1 MFKIASVIVD
11 NPSKEVD
18 RTFDYIVP
26 SELIDIIGI
35 GMRVIIPFGKG
46 NKTIEGYVIEI
57 KSHTEF
63 DTEKLKRIIDITD
76 RDSFLS
82 EELLKLAFFI
92 KDKYYCTM
100 YDALKTILPT
110 GINLKEKIYV
120 KLGENYKD
128 ENVKYI
134 NFLNGLSKDKFIEY
148 KNIKEVFP
156 TITRAVL
163 FSLADK
169 GIIQIKKVMHQ
180 EVNIKSRQVYKIK
193 DKSEAIKFIRNAS
206 KKLLRQKEVL
216 EKILEE
222 NCELTLSELCN
233 KYACSSSVIKSLED
247 KGLIYKVNVEI
258 LRKPYG
264 TFKEYKKSNLTDDQ
278 KNAINNI
285 IKSYESGKNIT
296 LLRGVTGCGKT
307 EIYLNLVE
315 TFMNRGYGSIV
326 LVPEIALTPQT
337 VERFKGRF
345 GEDVAVF
352 HSKLSEGERFDE
364 WRRIAKGD
372 VKVVVGAR
380 SAVFMPVKNLKLII
394 IDEEHEHTYKSE
406 VTPKYLTK
414 EIAEFRM
421 NNNKGLMV
429 LGSATPSLESYTLA
443 LGEKYN
449 LVEIDKRVD
458 DKKLPDIRII
468 DMREELKSG
477 NRSVFSRELLEAIKQ
492 NLDNHNQTIL
502 FLNRRGYS
510 TFISCRACGYVCTCE
525 SCDVS
530 MTYHANTNKL
540 ECHYC
545 GAQKEIPNLCPKCGS
560 KYIKY
565 FGAGTEKIE
574 VQIKKFFPNARIL
587 RMDLDTTRKKGEHER
602 IYKEFKENKAD
613 ILIGTQMISKGMDF
627 KNVTLVGVVAADT
640 TLNLPDF
647 RAAERTFQIL
657 MQVAGRAGRGEK
669 SGKVIIQ
676 TYEPEHYS
684 IKYAKNHDYCG
695 FYNEEIT
702 YRKILNNPPFTE
714 ILYVLFTSEKE
725 DELVKKCMEIKDK
738 IKNKGIVVDSTILG
752 PTPCPISKIN
762 NLFRWHMLIK
772 GEASKYYK
780 IIKEILNENLYG
792 SSINYSIDINPNSMY

>member
-18 RTFDYIVP
+18 RTFDYIIP
-26 SELIDIIGI
+26 SELIGIIGI
-35 GMRVIIPFGKG
+35 GMRVIVPFGKG

-57 KSHTEF
+57 KNDTEF
-63 DTEKLKRIIDITD
+63 DTEKLKKIIDITD
-76 RDSFLS
+76 CDTFLS
-82 EELLKLAFFI
+82 EELLQLAFFI

-100 YDALKTILPT
+100 NDALKTILPT
-110 GINLKEKIYV
+110 GINLKEKIYL
-120 KLGENYKD
+120 KLGENYKN
-128 ENVKYI
+128 ESGKYA
-134 NFLNGLSKDKFIEY
+134 NFLNSLSKDKFIEY
-148 KNIKEVFP
+148 KNAKQVFP
-156 TITRAVL
+156 NITRAAL
-163 FSLADK
+163 FSLAEK

-180 EVNIKSRQVYKIK
+180 EVNIKARQVYKIK
-193 DKSEAIKFIRNAS
+193 DEREAQEFIKNAS
-206 KKLLRQKEVL
+206 NKLLRQKEIL
-216 EKILEE
+216 EKIIKD

-233 KYACSSSVIKSLED
+233 RYGCSSSVIKSLED
-247 KGLIYKVNVEI
+247 KGLIFKVNKEI
-258 LRKPYG
+258 LRKPYA
-264 TFKEYKKSNLTDDQ
+264 TFNEYKKNNLTDDQ

-307 EIYLNLVE
+307 EIYLDLVE
-315 TFMNRGYGSIV
+315 RFMNQGYGSIV

-345 GEDVAVF
+345 GDEVAVF
-352 HSKLSEGERFDE
+352 HSRLSEGERFDE
-364 WRRIAKGD
+364 WRRIARGN

-406 VTPKYLTK
+406 VTPKYFTK

-421 NNNKGLMV
+421 NNNKGLVV

-443 LGEKYN
+443 LRNKYN

-468 DMREELKSG
+468 DMREELKNG
-477 NRSVFSRELLEAIKQ
+477 NRSVFSRELLESIKQ

-510 TFISCRACGYVCTCE
+510 TFISCRACGYVCACE

-545 GAQKEIPNLCPKCGS
+545 GAQKEIPSQCPQCGS

-574 VQIKKFFPNARIL
+574 YQIKKFFPNARIL
-587 RMDLDTTRKKGEHER
+587 RMDLDTTRKKGEQER

-640 TLNLPDF
+640 SLNLPDF

-684 IKYAKNHDYCG
+684 IKYVKNHDYCG
-695 FYNEEIT
+695 FYNEEIN

-725 DELVKKCMEIKDK
+725 DELVKKCMEIKEK
-738 IKNKGIVVDSTILG
+738 IKNTGLSIDSIILG

-772 GEASKYYK
+772 GDASKYYK
-780 IIKEILNENLYG
+780 IIKEILNENLFG
-792 SSINYSIDINPNSMY
+792 SSINYSLDINPNSMY